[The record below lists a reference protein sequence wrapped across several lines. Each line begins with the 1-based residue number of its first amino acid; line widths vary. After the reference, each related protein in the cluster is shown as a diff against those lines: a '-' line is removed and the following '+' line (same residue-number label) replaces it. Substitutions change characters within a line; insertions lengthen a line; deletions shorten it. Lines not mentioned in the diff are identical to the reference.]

1 MAQGADLQ
9 DVADSVGG
17 TAAEAV
23 ELRRDGSN
31 RGSLPIGVVN
41 EVFGLRIGE
50 AAAGPTLDGGQAIA
64 RVTAIAAVDPTNTA
78 DRIEAVRQRETNNM
92 TQEIIDQFTAALR
105 QRFPV
110 EIDDEAIADL
120 ADPS

>member
-1 MAQGADLQ
+1 
-9 DVADSVGG
+9 
-17 TAAEAV
+17 
-23 ELRRDGSN
+23 
-31 RGSLPIGVVN
+31 
-41 EVFGLRIGE
+41 
-50 AAAGPTLDGGQAIA
+50 
-64 RVTAIAAVDPTNTA
+64 
-78 DRIEAVRQRETNNM
+78 M